1 MQKENYNERQEMSF
15 SGKIKE
21 ELARQWS
28 DARHCQIAELAAIIS
43 MCGKVAID
51 SREKYSIKVRTE
63 NVSVARK
70 YFTLLRKTFNI
81 DTENSVARNK
91 SNGSI
96 YYTVIIKK
104 HESAIKVLQAT
115 KLMNGAGEISEE
127 FSISRNL
134 LLRQSCCKR
143 AFIRGAFLAAG
154 SMSNPAKG
162 YHLEIVCVSGKR
174 ADQLKSVIH
183 AFEIEVKVVIRK
195 KNHVVYLKEGAQI
208 ANLLCDMYTW
218 NHDIFCLGISKVK
231 YIVNHLFFFGFNEP
245 ILMADIYNRSEF
257 CLSHR
262 SGFSV
267 RIDTENKQD
276 TTRKHIYNKTDRS

>member
-143 AFIRGAFLAAG
+143 IPLG
-154 SMSNPAKG
+154 NC
-162 YHLEIVCVSGKR
+162 VCVREESR
-174 ADQLKSVIH
+174 PA
-183 AFEIEVKVVIRK
+183 
-195 KNHVVYLKEGAQI
+195 
-208 ANLLCDMYTW
+208 
-218 NHDIFCLGISKVK
+218 
-231 YIVNHLFFFGFNEP
+231 
-245 ILMADIYNRSEF
+245 
-257 CLSHR
+257 
-262 SGFSV
+262 
-267 RIDTENKQD
+267 
-276 TTRKHIYNKTDRS
+276 

>member
-91 SNGSI
+91 SNG
-96 YYTVIIKK
+96 
-104 HESAIKVLQAT
+104 L
-115 KLMNGAGEISEE
+115 
-127 FSISRNL
+127 RL
-134 LLRQSCCKR
+134 LS
-143 AFIRGAFLAAG
+143 
-154 SMSNPAKG
+154 
-162 YHLEIVCVSGKR
+162 
-174 ADQLKSVIH
+174 
-183 AFEIEVKVVIRK
+183 
-195 KNHVVYLKEGAQI
+195 
-208 ANLLCDMYTW
+208 
-218 NHDIFCLGISKVK
+218 
-231 YIVNHLFFFGFNEP
+231 
-245 ILMADIYNRSEF
+245 
-257 CLSHR
+257 
-262 SGFSV
+262 
-267 RIDTENKQD
+267 
-276 TTRKHIYNKTDRS
+276 

>member
-104 HESAIKVLQAT
+104 TRE
-115 KLMNGAGEISEE
+115 
-127 FSISRNL
+127 RN
-134 LLRQSCCKR
+134 QST
-143 AFIRGAFLAAG
+143 
-154 SMSNPAKG
+154 
-162 YHLEIVCVSGKR
+162 SG
-174 ADQLKSVIH
+174 D
-183 AFEIEVKVVIRK
+183 
-195 KNHVVYLKEGAQI
+195 
-208 ANLLCDMYTW
+208 
-218 NHDIFCLGISKVK
+218 
-231 YIVNHLFFFGFNEP
+231 
-245 ILMADIYNRSEF
+245 
-257 CLSHR
+257 
-262 SGFSV
+262 
-267 RIDTENKQD
+267 
-276 TTRKHIYNKTDRS
+276 

>member
-1 MQKENYNERQEMSF
+1 M
-15 SGKIKE
+15 
-21 ELARQWS
+21 
-28 DARHCQIAELAAIIS
+28 
-43 MCGKVAID
+43 
-51 SREKYSIKVRTE
+51 RTE

-208 ANLLCDMYTW
+208 ANLLNVMEASVALMEFENIRILKDMRNTVNRKVNCETANIHKTVSALRGQTGGRYYIYKKYSRLRRVAGGTRR
-218 NHDIFCLGISKVK
+218 NRKSKAAISRGN
-231 YIVNHLFFFGFNEP
+231 IEGAWRFT
-245 ILMADIYNRSEF
+245 D
-257 CLSHR
+257 C
-262 SGFSV
+262 
-267 RIDTENKQD
+267 
-276 TTRKHIYNKTDRS
+276 TTREIRGEPQA